1 MKNDY
6 FDLKKLMDDSSDK
19 VDDELDNLN
28 NEVCGITKGVGRMTL
43 QPIHEVE
50 AEHYFDDEAMDE
62 NYYLIFSYNNTKIGS
77 PVRNRFAVLSYAET
91 YPVLVKPLKTEDS
104 EVIKIKNQKEF
115 HNILNF
121 FTNLWVIHIKI
132 RLTLCENVKII
143 FVNCWHIFPS
153 AAFKC

>member
-6 FDLKKLMDDSSDK
+6 FDLKKLMDDSSEK

-28 NEVCGITKGVGRMTL
+28 NEVCAITNGVGRMTL

-50 AEHYFDDEAMDE
+50 ADHYFDDEAMDE

-91 YPVLVKPLKTEDS
+91 YPVLVKSLKTEDS
-104 EVIKIKNQKEF
+104 EVIRINNQKEF
-115 HNILNF
+115 HKILKK
-121 FTNLWVIHIKI
+121 L
-132 RLTLCENVKII
+132 
-143 FVNCWHIFPS
+143 VNDDSVLRSVRS
-153 AAFKC
+153 ARNQKEAKK